1 MSIEAIGLYI
11 VLAAAAVVAAAALW
25 MRHAIVALNQCM
37 RVMLANQVAICDTF
51 EAVRRETTVELD
63 KIKKRIKELE
73 DEVL

>member
-1 MSIEAIGLYI
+1 MSIEAIGPYI

-37 RVMLANQVAICDTF
+37 RVMLANQVAIRDTF

>member
-1 MSIEAIGLYI
+1 
-11 VLAAAAVVAAAALW
+11 

-37 RVMLANQVAICDTF
+37 RVMLANQVAIRDTF